1 MNEITWIKT
10 GLSKQSFNS
19 SDSQL
24 FELDKASSYW
34 IIRSSNGFRS
44 FANKC
49 GHMGAKVS
57 CSNNLFICPLHNWKF
72 DLSGKN
78 LSEGSDGLTEV
89 PVRLS
94 SSGEIEIN
102 IRIHRDSKETSIG
115 AKASV
120 APKLLVHSHACIE
133 LQFENKSILTDPW
146 LVSPA
151 YFGSWHLFPKP
162 IVAPENLS
170 PDAILITH
178 AHPDHFHPETL
189 IRFNRDTPI
198 YFPKFQSRFIDRTLE
213 SLGFKNTHPTFFGEE
228 VFITENLKFKFLQ
241 PHSFWEDS
249 SIFVTA
255 GQWTWL
261 NQNDAGSILDDSQI
275 PLEIDLL
282 STSFDQGSSGYPLTW
297 GNIKEETKPKLMEL
311 AKTKTLQLLPSRA
324 DQVSAKY
331 FLPFAG
337 HWRLG
342 LADHQKYSEMIPHT
356 SLLDVTKAFSKFGS
370 KCTVL
375 ELLPGDS
382 FDFNTL
388 EQVSN
393 LESHNQY
400 QSGFVDIVDHVI
412 KDHFEFKFDKFKSS
426 IENLALTSK
435 SMRCESVMFDIEI
448 EGCPDKV
455 EVHFGEKHESPINV
469 KVSIPKFIAFM
480 LSEELTT
487 WDHVAIGYWGKWS
500 RNPDAY
506 TPNFLRL
513 LHIGYQS
520 EFQYSESSSNN
531 QNILNRSI
539 SDLLEHEPD
548 LVASI
553 LSRAGLPC
561 VACSK
566 VNLESLE
573 SAFKIHSVNV
583 DWQARVV
590 AELNALGAS
599 RSIPKTSRVQS
610 KQGSRNT

>member
-1 MNEITWIKT
+1 MSTEGAILSDTTWINT
-10 GLSKQSFNS
+10 GLSKRSFKS
-19 SDSQL
+19 SESQL
-24 FELDKASSYW
+24 FELDKTSSYW
-34 IIRSSNGFRS
+34 ITQGSNGFRS

-57 CSNNLFICPLHNWKF
+57 CSNSLFICPLHNWKF
-72 DLSGKN
+72 DLNGKN
-78 LSEGSDGLTEV
+78 LNEGQDGLTEV
-89 PVRLS
+89 PVRVNA
-94 SSGEIEIN
+94 SGEIEIK
-102 IRIHRDSKETSIG
+102 IRINRGSKETSIQ
-115 AKASV
+115 AKGST
-120 APKLLVHSHACIE
+120 APKMFVHSHACIE
-133 LQFENKSILTDPW
+133 LQFDEKSILTDPW

-162 IVAPENLS
+162 LVAPEDLS

-178 AHPDHFHPETL
+178 PHPDHFHPETL
-189 IRFNRDTPI
+189 SRFNRDIPI

-213 SLGFKNTHPTFFGEE
+213 SLGFSNMRPTFFGEE
-228 VFITENLKFKFLQ
+228 VLITENLKFKFLQ

-255 GQWTWL
+255 GHWTWL

-297 GNIKEETKPKLMEL
+297 GNIREETKPKLMEL

-342 LADHQKYSEMIPHT
+342 LTDHQKFSKMIPHT
-356 SLLDVTKAFSKFGS
+356 NLLEVTKAFSKFGS
-370 KCTVL
+370 TCKVL

-382 FDFNTL
+382 FDFNSL

-393 LESHNQY
+393 PESHNEY
-400 QSGFVDIVDHVI
+400 QSGFVDVVDHEV
-412 KDHFEFKFDKFKSS
+412 KDNFDFNFCKFKSS

-435 SMRCESVMFDIEI
+435 SMRCESVMFGIEI
-448 EGCPDKV
+448 EGYPEKI
-455 EVHFGEKHESPINV
+455 EVHFGEKDDSPINV
-469 KVSIPKFIAFM
+469 KVSVPKFIAFL

-500 RNPDAY
+500 RNPDVY

-520 EFQYSESSSNN
+520 EFQHSESSSNN
-531 QNILNRSI
+531 QNILNQSI
-539 SDLLEHEPD
+539 AHLLEHEPD
-548 LVASI
+548 LVAAV
-553 LSRAGLPC
+553 LTRAGLPC

-573 SAFKIHSVNV
+573 NAFNFHSINL

-590 AELNALGAS
+590 AELNALGS
-599 RSIPKTSRVQS
+599 NRSNPKPS
-610 KQGSRNT
+610 

>member
-1 MNEITWIKT
+1 
-10 GLSKQSFNS
+10 
-19 SDSQL
+19 
-24 FELDKASSYW
+24 
-34 IIRSSNGFRS
+34 
-44 FANKC
+44 
-49 GHMGAKVS
+49 MGAKVS

-72 DLSGKN
+72 DLTGKN

-89 PVRLS
+89 PVRVS

-102 IRIHRDSKETSIG
+102 IRIHRGSKETSIG

-133 LQFENKSILTDPW
+133 LQFDNKSILTDPW

-162 IVAPENLS
+162 IVAPEDLS

-178 AHPDHFHPETL
+178 PHPDHFHPETL

-228 VFITENLKFKFLQ
+228 VLITENLKFKFLQ

-311 AKTKTLQLLPSRA
+311 AKTKTLQLLPTRA
-324 DQVSAKY
+324 DQVSAKH

-342 LADHQKYSEMIPHT
+342 LAEHQKYSALIPHT
-356 SLLDVTKAFSKFGS
+356 SLVEVSNAFSRFGS
-370 KCTVL
+370 TCKVL

-382 FDFNTL
+382 FDFDSL
-388 EQVSN
+388 ELSSN
-393 LESHNQY
+393 LDSHLEY
-400 QSGFVDIVDHVI
+400 ESGFLDIVDHVF
-412 KDHFEFKFDKFKSS
+412 KENFEFDFNKFKSS
-426 IENLALTSK
+426 VEHLALTSE
-435 SMRCESVMFDIEI
+435 SMRCESVLFRVEI
-448 EGCPDKV
+448 EGCSERV
-455 EVHFGEKHESPINV
+455 EVHFGEKSEIPLNV
-469 KVSIPKFIAFM
+469 NVSIPKFIAHL
-480 LSEELTT
+480 LSEGLTT
-487 WDHVAIGYWGKWS
+487 WDHIAIGYWGKWS
-500 RNPDAY
+500 RNPDTYA
-506 TPNFLRL
+506 PNFLRL

-520 EFQYSESSSNN
+520 EFQNFSSSANR
-531 QNILNRSI
+531 QSILDRSI
-539 SDLLEHEPD
+539 ADLLEHEPD
-548 LVASI
+548 LVSSI

-566 VNLESLE
+566 VNSESLE
-573 SAFKIHSVNV
+573 NAFGVHSVNL

-590 AELNALGAS
+590 SELNALGFH
-599 RSIPKTSRVQS
+599 
-610 KQGSRNT
+610 